1 MLNTLEKSHK
11 EFFMKF
17 STLAIAFILTTAS
30 PLALA
35 GHEWGYH
42 FPMGPAQW
50 GGLEG
55 YSACSTGSTQSPVAI
70 ETGVNADI
78 QNVKLS
84 SELPSLNPDLGDVS
98 SRAVF
103 NGHTVQAP
111 LTGTKFSFG
120 GQEYSAAQ
128 YHFHSPSE
136 HALNE
141 RQYPLEAHFVHQS
154 ASGKLLVMGVFF
166 EEGAVNPALEETFK
180 SMNEGELRISI
191 ADLFPRDLSYVTYQG
206 SLTTPPCSEGVT
218 WIVLKTPVE
227 ASRQQLGLLQK
238 ITGGPNNRPI
248 QSQNGRD
255 LLTDSL

>member
-1 MLNTLEKSHK
+1 
-11 EFFMKF
+11 MK
-17 STLAIAFILTTAS
+17 LTTTA
-30 PLALA
+30 LALVMLSTASLAKA
-35 GHEWGYH
+35 GHEWSYN

-50 GGLEG
+50 GSLEG
-55 YSACSTGSTQSPVAI
+55 YSACSVGASQSPVAI
-70 ETGVNADI
+70 ETGLNADI
-78 QNVKLS
+78 VNVRVS
-84 SELPSLNPDLGDVS
+84 DQLPALQPDLSDVS

-120 GQEYSAAQ
+120 GSEYAAAQ

-136 HALNE
+136 HELNE
-141 RQYPLEAHFVHQS
+141 KQYPLEAHFVHQS
-154 ASGKLLVMGVFF
+154 STGKLLVMGVFF
-166 EEGAVNPALEETFK
+166 EEGAMNPALEETFK
-180 SMNEGELRISI
+180 SMNEGELRISMG
-191 ADLFPRDLSYVTYQG
+191 DFFPRDLSYVTYQG

-218 WIVLKTPVE
+218 WIVMKTPVE

-238 ITGGPNNRPI
+238 ITGGPNNRPL